1 MHDHDDFSPLADEL
15 RANRPELTAIELDA
29 IKRKVQA
36 RARTHA
42 PSRRTQLMRSRL
54 TILVMLVLGLSLS
67 TAGAGLA
74 ITGATGNATT
84 AVYGSNP
91 GHESPD
97 QGDVLGDNDSGGAP
111 AGGTT
116 TGSNQ
121 GSGVQPA
128 RQVETGAN
136 GGQLPFT
143 GFAAIPVL
151 VGGIALL
158 GGGLVLRRRSAD
170 DRAS

>member
-1 MHDHDDFSPLADEL
+1 
-15 RANRPELTAIELDA
+15 
-29 IKRKVQA
+29 
-36 RARTHA
+36 
-42 PSRRTQLMRSRL
+42 MRSRL

-84 AVYGSNP
+84 AEYGNNP
-91 GHESPD
+91 GHETAPE
-97 QGDVLGDNDSGGAP
+97 GDVLGDSGSGSSP
-111 AGGTT
+111 AGGTSN
-116 TGSNQ
+116 GSTQ
-121 GSGVQPA
+121 GAGVQPA

-170 DRAS
+170 DRV